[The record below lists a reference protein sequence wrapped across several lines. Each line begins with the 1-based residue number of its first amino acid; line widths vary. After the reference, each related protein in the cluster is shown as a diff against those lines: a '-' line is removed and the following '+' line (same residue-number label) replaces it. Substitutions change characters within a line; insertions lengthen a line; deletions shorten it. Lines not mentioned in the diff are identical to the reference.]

1 MPRPSD
7 VLVHRNRTVADREE
21 RTLTADVYC
30 PESPAATEIA
40 ETTASPAAEAS
51 RPLVVFVYGGA
62 WETGSTG
69 QFARWALDAADKGF
83 VAAEVS
89 YRLGHEAP
97 FPAQIED
104 VCEGIDWVVD
114 RADEFGIDPD
124 AVAVVGH
131 SAGAHLALLAAL
143 SDGDEFGRRTGIDA
157 AVGVSGVYDLRAD
170 DHERAG
176 ESLPLFDGRPSAAE
190 LRRCS
195 PITDVD
201 GDPDSGVAPNAD
213 APPTLLLHGS
223 EDSVVAPD
231 QSARLADALDAV
243 GATVE
248 YDRVSAADHVF
259 LHSSYHYPAVRK
271 RVFSFLRESL

>member
-40 ETTASPAAEAS
+40 ETTASPAAEPT
-51 RPLVVFVYGGA
+51 RPLVVYVYGGA

-69 QFARWALDAADKGF
+69 QFARWALDAADGGF

-104 VCEGIDWVVD
+104 VCEGIDWLTD
-114 RADEFGIDPD
+114 RADEFGIDTD

-143 SDGDEFGRRTGIDA
+143 SDGEFGRRTDIDA
-157 AVGVSGVYDLRAD
+157 AVGVSGVY
-170 DHERAG
+170 
-176 ESLPLFDGRPSAAE
+176 
-190 LRRCS
+190 
-195 PITDVD
+195 
-201 GDPDSGVAPNAD
+201 
-213 APPTLLLHGS
+213 
-223 EDSVVAPD
+223 
-231 QSARLADALDAV
+231 
-243 GATVE
+243 
-248 YDRVSAADHVF
+248 
-259 LHSSYHYPAVRK
+259 
-271 RVFSFLRESL
+271 

>member
-1 MPRPSD
+1 MPRSSD
-7 VLVHRNRTVADREE
+7 VLVHRSRTIADREE

-30 PESPAATEIA
+30 PDSPPTGTGDSAGTSEVA
-40 ETTASPAAEAS
+40 

-69 QFARWALDAADKGF
+69 QFARWALDAVEEGF

-104 VCEGIDWVVD
+104 VCEGIDWLID
-114 RADEFGIDPD
+114 RADEFGIDSD
-124 AVAVVGH
+124 AVTVVGH

-143 SDGDEFGRRTGIDA
+143 SDDEFGRRTDIDA

-195 PITDVD
+195 PITYVD
-201 GDPDSGVAPNAD
+201 DDADAD

-223 EDSVVAPD
+223 EDSVVAPG
-231 QSARLADALDAV
+231 QSARLADALEAA
-243 GATVE
+243 GNEVE
-248 YDRVSAADHVF
+248 YDAVAAADHVF

-271 RVFSFLRESL
+271 QVFSFLREAL

>member
-1 MPRPSD
+1 MPHPAD
-7 VLVHRNRTVADREE
+7 VLVHRNRTITDREE
-21 RTLTADVYC
+21 RTLTADLYC
-30 PESPAATEIA
+30 PD
-40 ETTASPAAEAS
+40 SPAAEVGGPAETTEPA

-69 QFARWALDAADKGF
+69 QFARWALDAADEGF

-104 VCEGIDWVVD
+104 VCEGIDWLTE
-114 RADEFGIDPD
+114 RADEFGIDTD

-143 SDGDEFGRRTGIDA
+143 SDGEFGRRTDIDA

-176 ESLPLFDGRPSAAE
+176 ESLPLFENRPSAAE

-195 PITDVD
+195 PITYVD
-201 GDPDSGVAPNAD
+201 DDTDAD
-213 APPTLLLHGS
+213 AGTPPTLLLHGS

-231 QSARLADALDAV
+231 QSARLADALEAA
-243 GATVE
+243 GTQVE
-248 YDRVSAADHVF
+248 YDAVDAADHVF

-271 RVFSFLRESL
+271 RVFSFLRKSL

>member
-1 MPRPSD
+1 MSNPSD
-7 VLVHRNRTVADREE
+7 VLVHRNRTVTDREE

-30 PESPAATEIA
+30 PNSPPAEGTE
-40 ETTASPAAEAS
+40 TAGSP

-69 QFARWALDAADKGF
+69 QFARWALDAADEGF

-89 YRLGHEAP
+89 YRLGHEAT

-143 SDGDEFGRRTGIDA
+143 SDDEFGRRTEIDA

-176 ESLPLFDGRPSAAE
+176 ESLPLFDDRPSAAE

-195 PITDVD
+195 PITYVD
-201 GDPDSGVAPNAD
+201 DDAD

-223 EDSVVAPD
+223 KDSVVAPD
-231 QSARLADALDAV
+231 QSARLADALEAA
-243 GATVE
+243 GNEVE
-248 YDRVSAADHVF
+248 YDAVDAADHVF
-259 LHSSYHYPAVRK
+259 LHSSYHYPAARE

>member
-1 MPRPSD
+1 MPRSSD

-21 RTLTADVYC
+21 RTLTADVYR
-30 PESPAATEIA
+30 PGAPATTETETADSP
-40 ETTASPAAEAS
+40 

-69 QFARWALDAADKGF
+69 QFARWALDAADEGF

-114 RADEFGIDPD
+114 RADEFGIDSE

-143 SDGDEFGRRTGIDA
+143 SDDEFGRRTGIDA

-176 ESLPLFDGRPSAAE
+176 ESLPLFDSRPSAAE

-195 PITDVD
+195 PITRVG
-201 GDPDSGVAPNAD
+201 GDADANSENGPDAD

-223 EDSVVAPD
+223 DDSVVAPG
-231 QSARLADALDAV
+231 QSARLADALDAA
-243 GATVE
+243 GNEVE
-248 YDRVSAADHVF
+248 YDAVGAADHVF
-259 LHSSYHYPAVRK
+259 LHSSYHYPAVRN
-271 RVFSFLRESL
+271 RVFSFLRERL